1 MKKAMLW
8 QKERNGVRCELCARR
23 CFIPKGKSGFC
34 QVRVNKNN
42 TLYTLNYGKLCAL
55 NVDPIE
61 KKPLFHFFP
70 GSKTFSIASPGCN
83 FRCQFCCN
91 WDISQ
96 MIVETGEIKGE
107 SYSPQQVVK
116 LAEKHGCSIISY
128 TYTEPT
134 VFFEFAY
141 ETAKEAH
148 KEAIMNTFVTNGY
161 MSVEAIKKISKYLDA
176 VTVDIKASADPEFYK
191 KFMGV
196 PSVKPIFR
204 TLKQLQKRRIFIE
217 VTNLIIPK
225 LGDDLKLCEKLAE
238 WINTELGSDTPFH
251 VIRFYPSYKMMD
263 IPATPTETLEKAI
276 AVAKGAGLRYVYIG
290 NVPGHMNES
299 TYCYNCGELLI
310 ERFGFEIRRIN
321 LNGDRC
327 PNCSFKINLRG
338 EFK

>member
-1 MKKAMLW
+1 
-8 QKERNGVRCELCARR
+8 
-23 CFIPKGKSGFC
+23 
-34 QVRVNKNN
+34 
-42 TLYTLNYGKLCAL
+42 
-55 NVDPIE
+55 
-61 KKPLFHFFP
+61 
-70 GSKTFSIASPGCN
+70 
-83 FRCQFCCN
+83 
-91 WDISQ
+91 
-96 MIVETGEIKGE
+96 
-107 SYSPQQVVK
+107 
-116 LAEKHGCSIISY
+116 
-128 TYTEPT
+128 
-134 VFFEFAY
+134 
-141 ETAKEAH
+141 
-148 KEAIMNTFVTNGY
+148 
-161 MSVEAIKKISKYLDA
+161 
-176 VTVDIKASADPEFYK
+176 
-191 KFMGV
+191 MGV

-238 WINTELGSDTPFH
+238 WINTELGSDVPFH

-276 AVAKGAGLRYVYIG
+276 TVAREAGLRYVYIG
-290 NVPGHMNES
+290 NVPGHRNES

>member
-23 CFIPKGKSGFC
+23 CFIPNGKSGFC

-70 GSKTFSIASPGCN
+70 GSKTFSIAAPGCN

-116 LAEKHGCSIISY
+116 LTEKHGCSIISY

-238 WINTELGSDTPFH
+238 WINTELGSDVPFH
-251 VIRFYPSYKMMD
+251 VIRFYPS
-263 IPATPTETLEKAI
+263 
-276 AVAKGAGLRYVYIG
+276 
-290 NVPGHMNES
+290 
-299 TYCYNCGELLI
+299 
-310 ERFGFEIRRIN
+310 
-321 LNGDRC
+321 
-327 PNCSFKINLRG
+327 
-338 EFK
+338 